1 MTFCLFLFY
10 TRFPNNLIT
19 KIVFP
24 GKQGIYLE
32 NGIRPPFLFDH
43 FHLITTYGKGGGGGG
58 LIASLD
64 FMLRVALI
72 PRGLIGNLST
82 DDGDARDDA

>member
-10 TRFPNNLIT
+10 ILFPNKNNLVA

-32 NGIRPPFLFDH
+32 NGIRPLFPAILQIEQVLFEGFLN
-43 FHLITTYGKGGGGGG
+43 G
-58 LIASLD
+58 LE
-64 FMLRVALI
+64 
-72 PRGLIGNLST
+72 
-82 DDGDARDDA
+82 